1 MLLYT
6 SQSIFLG
13 NVAEYIFL
21 ENPTEEQ
28 TVNGYLYG
36 LGLVLTALSLPI
48 LHAHGFLIGFKLAM
62 DVRIVA
68 TTSIFQKVCA
78 VTLHTIALHGLAQ

>member
-1 MLLYT
+1 MLLGT

-28 TVNGYLYG
+28 TRNGYLYG
-36 LGLVLTALSLPI
+36 LGLALAALP
-48 LHAHGFLIGFKLAM
+48 LPLLQAHVNLIGFKLAM

-78 VTLHTIALHGLAQ
+78 LMLQ

>member
-1 MLLYT
+1 MLLTT

-28 TVNGYLYG
+28 TRNGYLYG
-36 LGLVLTALSLPI
+36 LGLALAALPLPVI
-48 LHAHGFLIGFKLAM
+48 QAHAFLIAYRLAM
-62 DVRIVA
+62 DIRIIA
-68 TTSIFQKVCA
+68 TTSIFQKVCYNK
-78 VTLHTIALHGLAQ
+78 